1 MFEPQASCLNEVSK
15 KKREIASE
23 VGMERSVMSRSKIER
38 IIHKMGAAQ
47 AEEVEAKKR
56 VLGSGSD
63 GKGYS

>member
-1 MFEPQASCLNEVSK
+1 MN
-15 KKREIASE
+15 
-23 VGMERSVMSRSKIER
+23 
-38 IIHKMGAAQ
+38 KMGGAQ